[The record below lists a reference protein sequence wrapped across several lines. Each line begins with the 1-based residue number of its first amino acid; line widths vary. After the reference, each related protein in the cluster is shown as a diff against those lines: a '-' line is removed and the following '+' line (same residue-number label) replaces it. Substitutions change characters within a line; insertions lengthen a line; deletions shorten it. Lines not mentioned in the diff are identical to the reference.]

1 MRFSNFL
8 SSANFH
14 WAAIFLLGLLS
25 LLAVFFVWKYRAK
38 ISRTG
43 FVIIIIAFMIAGA
56 AVRYAQNKNQIP
68 AGSDVQYA
76 GLDKRDTAL
85 SSATVAD
92 LSQVSLATGD
102 LALGSDNS
110 LMVKHNSISSSDIKD
125 KTIKNVDIAS
135 SAINSRTIKNGS
147 IAAKDLNTDG
157 GSGFLQNNNGELT
170 WSPISVALSNLA
182 IPSVGDPT
190 VMDDLGE
197 AFDYMWSAGVIS
209 GGDIHDNGDGS
220 VNVASGEAML
230 RTSASQTAP
239 LKSMVFPGRNNIAMV
254 NDATNY
260 LWVNYHGGDPQVETS
275 TTITDFNCLDK
286 CHLYTVVRE
295 DNELTILDGRFQ
307 NIDANRKQRRK
318 NYETEPFAHVAG
330 GTALDN
336 NGYNIT
342 VSPGAFYY
350 SLTKITQNAFDTSLA
365 GTSPDRVFEYY
376 YRDGSGGWNEVVNS
390 KQLDDRHYD
399 DGSGTLAG
407 DGGNQYVVNWIFMLL
422 GQTPKL
428 GVVYGRSYYSSDNLT
443 GAEEEGIPQDLPP
456 SISGAGVLIGKVIV
470 QAAGDVAEVK
480 SAFTN
485 TFNSGGNT
493 SLSSLT
499 GLGDDALKQYALL
512 AGRAGGQTLSGG
524 NAANDA
530 LTISG
535 NSVSGNTL
543 TNANLNFNVGDSGST
558 QAMTILNNGNVAI
571 GTADPG
577 AYKLYINGGGYLNDS
592 AWTYA
597 SDRRLKEN
605 ISPLTDSLSVIS
617 QLNPVQFDYING
629 GKNQLGFIAQDVQKV
644 LPNLV
649 EKRPDGMLGLRTDE
663 LLPVAIRAIQQQ
675 QTEIEALQK
684 GNGSSQLPTNSG
696 LVGSATLQ
704 KGDTSIEVKAPAIK
718 KDSKIF
724 LTITSK
730 LGTEATLMATK
741 IKEGESFTVELVNPL
756 NQDVD
761 FNWWIVQSQ

>member
-8 SSANFH
+8 SLVDVH
-14 WAAIFLLGLLS
+14 YIIILLLCLIS
-25 LLAVFFVWKYRAK
+25 LLAVFFIWKYRAK

-43 FVIIIIAFMIAGA
+43 FVIIVIAFVIAGGT
-56 AVRYAQNKNQIP
+56 VRYAQNKNQIP

-76 GLDKRDTAL
+76 GLDKGDAVL

-92 LSQVSLATGD
+92 LSRVSLATGD

-110 LMVKHNSISSSDIKD
+110 LVVKHNSISSGDIKD

-157 GSGFLQNNNGELT
+157 GSGFLQNDGGDLS
-170 WSPISVALSNLA
+170 WSPISVSLSNLP
-182 IPSVGDPT
+182 IPAVGNPT

-209 GGDIHDNGDGS
+209 GGDITDNGNGS

-230 RTSASQTAP
+230 RTAASQTAP
-239 LKSMVFPGRNNIAMV
+239 LKSMVFPSRNNIAMV

-295 DNELTILDGRFQ
+295 DDQLTILDGRFQ

-318 NYETEPFAHVAG
+318 NYETEPFTHVAG
-330 GTALDN
+330 GTFLGN
-336 NGYNIT
+336 NGLNLT

-350 SLTKITQNAFDTSLA
+350 SLTKIMQNAFDTSLA

-376 YRDGSGGWNEVVNS
+376 YRDGSGGWKEITDS
-390 KQLDDRHYD
+390 KQLDNFDYD
-399 DGSGTLAG
+399 DGSGTLASA
-407 DGGNQYVVNWIFMLL
+407 GGGQYVVNWIYMLL

-428 GVVYGRSYYSSDNLT
+428 AVVYGRSYYSSDNLP
-443 GAEEEGIPQDLPP
+443 GAEAEGTPQDLPP
-456 SISGAGVLIGKVIV
+456 SIGGAGVLIGRVII
-470 QAAGDVAEVK
+470 QAAGDVVEVK
-480 SAFTN
+480 SAFTD

-499 GLGDDALKQYALL
+499 GLSDDALKQYALL

-535 NSVSGNTL
+535 TSASGNTA
-543 TNANLNFNVGDSGST
+543 TNANLNFNVGDAGGT

-629 GKNQLGFIAQDVQKV
+629 GKNQLGFIAQDVQKI

-649 EKRPDGMLGLRTDE
+649 ETRPDGMLGLRTDE

-684 GNGSSQLPTNSG
+684 GNVPVQPLTNSG
-696 LVGSATLQ
+696 LVGSDTLQ
-704 KGDTSIEVKAPAIK
+704 KGDTSVEVKAPAVK

-730 LGTEATLMATK
+730 LSTEATLMATK
-741 IKEGESFTVELVNPL
+741 IKDGESFTVELVNPL
-756 NQDVD
+756 DQDID